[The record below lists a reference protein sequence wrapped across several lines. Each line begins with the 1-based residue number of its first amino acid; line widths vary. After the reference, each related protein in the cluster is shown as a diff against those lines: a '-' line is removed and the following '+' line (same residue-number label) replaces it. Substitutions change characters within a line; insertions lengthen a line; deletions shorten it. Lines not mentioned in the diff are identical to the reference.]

1 MKQVKTSRKNK
12 KENTEALPDKNTLK
26 QAELN
31 AQKSDNSKE
40 AAVAAE
46 LKNRGDDN
54 TKN

>member
-1 MKQVKTSRKNK
+1 MKQVKAKNKNK

-46 LKNRGDDN
+46 LKNRGSDN
-54 TKN
+54 AKN

>member
-1 MKQVKTSRKNK
+1 MKQVKTNKKNK
-12 KENTEALPDKNTLK
+12 EANIKALPNKNTLK

-31 AQKSDNSKE
+31 AQNSDNSKE

-46 LKNRGDDN
+46 LKNRVDDS

>member
-1 MKQVKTSRKNK
+1 MKLVKTNKKNK
-12 KENTEALPDKNTLK
+12 EANPEVLADKNALK
-26 QAELN
+26 QAEIN
-31 AQKSDNSKE
+31 AQNSDNSKE

>member
-1 MKQVKTSRKNK
+1 MKQVKTNKKNK
-12 KENTEALPDKNTLK
+12 KENIDALPDKNAIK

-31 AQKSDNSKE
+31 AHNSDNSKE